1 MKKYLIVVAIIL
13 ILSAI
18 SAVSIWLLISTAKEL
33 KRERSNFYIEA
44 QQTLDK
50 QQEITK
56 REFKVL
62 FQNEMEQLKEHGVKP
77 GQVQNIVKLQYYF
90 KDTLIKKDTLIT
102 VYDTIKKDSIMPFN
116 LNSNCTNI
124 AGYVQNR
131 NIYIDSVKSLD
142 TILLSLY
149 KEKCT
154 FKNLF
159 KKKGIKAIALSSCKQ
174 DTLVILRN
182 LKVKKR

>member
-44 QQTLDK
+44 QQTFDK

-62 FQNEMEQLKEHGVKP
+62 FQNEMEQLKE
-77 GQVQNIVKLQYYF
+77 QSFL
-90 KDTLIKKDTLIT
+90 KK
-102 VYDTIKKDSIMPFN
+102 
-116 LNSNCTNI
+116 SN
-124 AGYVQNR
+124 R
-131 NIYIDSVKSLD
+131 R
-142 TILLSLY
+142 
-149 KEKCT
+149 T
-154 FKNLF
+154 FKESKDGREVSFL
-159 KKKGIKAIALSSCKQ
+159 C
-174 DTLVILRN
+174 
-182 LKVKKR
+182 